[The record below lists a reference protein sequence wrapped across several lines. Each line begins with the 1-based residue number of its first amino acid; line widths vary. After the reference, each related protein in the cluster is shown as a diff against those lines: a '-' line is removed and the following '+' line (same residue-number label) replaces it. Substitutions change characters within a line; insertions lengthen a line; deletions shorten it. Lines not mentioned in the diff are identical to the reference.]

1 MDRRLIGLFVFFAM
15 VASAY
20 WAEAQI
26 PEAIQKAAEELI
38 QANDTNGDGK
48 LSLDE
53 FPESK
58 RDIFK
63 KVDADR
69 DRYVTAQED
78 MAYRISRSSKK
89 DSTPKDR
96 TKRAKKG
103 AGQRRTE
110 HDGDTRIE
118 RDIVYAVVAGSK
130 LPLDLYIPEKAAAKG
145 KTLPVVVWLHGGGW
159 KGGSK
164 GSGGIARGL
173 VDHGYALVDVEY
185 RLSDEALF
193 PAQVQDCKAAIRWI
207 RANADKYG
215 LDPDHI
221 GAMGRSAGGHL
232 VAFLGTSGDTKE
244 FDTDSNAGY
253 SSRVQAVVDLW
264 GPTDILQMDAHS
276 LPGGKTKHDST
287 DSPPARLVGGPI
299 QQEPYRALAVKVNP
313 IKYIVKGQKI
323 PPFLMVHGAVDL
335 SVPVHQSILLHE
347 ALKKVGAETTL
358 RIVEG
363 AGHGLKGGEMDYDEL
378 REIAAEFF
386 DKHLKPG
393 N

>member
-1 MDRRLIGLFVFFAM
+1 MDRGLIGLFVLFAI
-15 VASAY
+15 VAFAFRP
-20 WAEAQI
+20 EAQT
-26 PEAIQKAAEELI
+26 PEAIQKATEEFVK
-38 QANDTNGDGK
+38 ANDTNGDGK

-58 RDIFK
+58 RDVFK
-63 KVDADR
+63 KIDADR
-69 DRYVTAQED
+69 DGYVTVQED
-78 MAYRISRSSKK
+78 MEYRISHSSKK
-89 DSTPKDR
+89 GS
-96 TKRAKKG
+96 TKREKKG
-103 AGQRRTE
+103 TAERRTE

-118 RDIVYAVVAGSK
+118 RDIVYAVVDGSK

-145 KTLPVVVWLHGGGW
+145 KPLPVVVWIHGGGW

-164 GSGGIARGL
+164 GTAGIARGL
-173 VDHGYALVDVEY
+173 VGHGYAIVDVEY

-193 PAQVQDCKAAIRWI
+193 PAQVEDCKAAVRWI

-253 SSRVQAVVDLW
+253 SSRVQAVVNLW
-264 GPTDILQMDAHS
+264 GATDILQMDAHS
-276 LPGGKTKHDST
+276 LPGGKTTHDSA
-287 DSPPARLVGGPI
+287 DSPEARLLGGPM
-299 QQEPYRALAVKVNP
+299 QQEPYRSLAVKVNP
-313 IKYIVKGQKI
+313 IKYIAKGQKM
-323 PPFLMVHGAVDL
+323 PPFLMVHGEVDEL
-335 SVPVHQSILLHE
+335 VPVHQSKLLHA
-347 ALKKVGAETTL
+347 ALKKVGAETTVH
-358 RIVEG
+358 IVPN

-378 REIAAEFF
+378 CEMAAVFF
-386 DKHLKPG
+386 DKHLKRK